1 MKVIDFETWL
11 EENKNNFFI
20 ISKYKKIFTPLELE
34 KKYIDQSIYED
45 SKKVKILGAIK
56 MPNGDII
63 LHLWE
68 YYCDDEDNLKP
79 LVFGGFYENLRDIN
93 ISDYKC
99 SNNEENEEEMEII
112 WKAKKKLKT

>member
-11 EENKNNFFI
+11 EENKDNFFI

-56 MPNGDII
+56 IPNGDII

-79 LVFGGFYENLRDIN
+79 LVFGGFYENLNDIN

-99 SNNEENEEEMEII
+99 STNEEKKEEMEII
-112 WKAKKKLKT
+112 